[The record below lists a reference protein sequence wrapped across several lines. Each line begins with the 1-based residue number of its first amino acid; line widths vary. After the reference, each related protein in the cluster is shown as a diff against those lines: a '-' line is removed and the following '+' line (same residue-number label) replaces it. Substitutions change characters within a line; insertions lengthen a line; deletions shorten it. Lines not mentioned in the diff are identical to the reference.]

1 MSRLAKYKSNDS
13 DSDEDHSGSNN
24 ELLQLH
30 KLLAGSTSGIH
41 SLSNGHRQ
49 SADNSTAPQSATD
62 QIQSHS
68 NNEVIT
74 DIAMILRNAK
84 KNKRTATVLSV
95 KAMKQTTLHAQKY
108 ADLATMSSKGL
119 KWNSNKVPSR
129 MKKKV
134 SSKEITIR
142 HAMKS
147 KLSKKATVLNLS
159 PEHGGNIIL
168 VKNEDHHSS
177 VVLHKEGVC
186 NTSSATLSNNLLN
199 ILPISV

>member
-1 MSRLAKYKSNDS
+1 MSRSAQNKSIDLDS
-13 DSDEDHSGSNN
+13 YEDQSGLNT
-24 ELLQLH
+24 EPH

-95 KAMKQTTLHAQKY
+95 KAMKQTTLHVQKY